1 MIRLRFNSD
10 EEHIRGNWILLENTV
25 SRRLRGG
32 IFEIAEED
40 RKILDAHQLGYTV
53 LPVDSNETDQAI
65 RIPITYPVQ
74 RRNGDR
80 PLEI

>member
-10 EEHIRGNWILLENTV
+10 EERIRGNWILLENTV

-32 IFEIAEED
+32 IFEITEED
-40 RKILDAHQLGYTV
+40 RKILDAHQLDYTV
-53 LPVDSNETDQAI
+53 LPVDPNEADQEI
-65 RIPITYPVQ
+65 RIPITYEIQ

-80 PLEI
+80 PSEI